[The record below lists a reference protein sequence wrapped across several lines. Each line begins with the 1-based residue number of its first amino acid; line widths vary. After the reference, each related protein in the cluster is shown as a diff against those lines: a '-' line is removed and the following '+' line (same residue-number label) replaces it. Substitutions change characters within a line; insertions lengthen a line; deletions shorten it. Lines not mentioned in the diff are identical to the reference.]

1 MQTTKRQSW
10 RNITEAERSS
20 LFSNAAWTNG
30 IINKLL
36 ACEHGLMEGFKYL
49 QMQFQM

>member
-10 RNITEAERSS
+10 KHITEAERSS
-20 LFSNAAWTNG
+20 LFAAWTNG